1 MYRVCFDENIAFTGS
16 SMLCFFQLISTMYAP
31 AIIMSIPAICAW
43 VIRSP
48 SIKYA
53 SVARIAGFR
62 FRSGETRDISRWRT
76 AFVMKRNANVAMMLD
91 AYMTAST
98 NKGMLKSARN
108 INGSVNMKF
117 TMASAHENCMA

>member
-1 MYRVCFDENIAFTGS
+1 MYRVCLDENIVFTGS
-16 SMLCFFQLISTMYAP
+16 NMLCFCQLISTMYAP

-53 SVARIAGFR
+53 RVARIAGFR
-62 FRSGETRDISRWRT
+62 FRSGETREISRWRT
-76 AFVMKRNANVAMMLD
+76 AFAMKRNAIVAMMLD

-98 NKGMLKSARN
+98 NKGMLKSAMNRK
-108 INGSVNMKF
+108 GSVSRKF
-117 TMASAHENCMA
+117 SMASAHENCMA

>member
-1 MYRVCFDENIAFTGS
+1 MYRVCLDENIAFTGS
-16 SMLCFFQLISTMYAP
+16 NRLCFCQLISTMYAP

-48 SIKYA
+48 STKYA

-62 FRSGETRDISRWRT
+62 FRSGETMDISRWRT
-76 AFVMKRNANVAMMLD
+76 AFVMSRNAIVTMMLD

-98 NKGMLKSARN
+98 KRGMLKSARN
-108 INGSVNMKF
+108 IKGSVKRKF
-117 TMASAHENCMA
+117 SMASAHENCMA